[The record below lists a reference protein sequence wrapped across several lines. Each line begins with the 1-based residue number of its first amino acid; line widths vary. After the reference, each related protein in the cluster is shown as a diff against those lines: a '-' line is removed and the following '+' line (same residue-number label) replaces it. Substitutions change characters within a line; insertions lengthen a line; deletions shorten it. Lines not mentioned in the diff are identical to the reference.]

1 MVSKIR
7 SKIIHKITKGKNEK
21 NNNYNNHIRSIS
33 NAGTVFGD
41 NYLGVSSFRTKV
53 ENQVMAK
60 CSHVESNIK
69 AWKQCKQR
77 VIKQIVKE
85 SKKGRK

>member
-1 MVSKIR
+1 MK
-7 SKIIHKITKGKNEK
+7 KTIITIITLGALA
-21 NNNYNNHIRSIS
+21 
-33 NAGTVFGD
+33 NAGTTIFKD
-41 NYLGVSSFRTKV
+41 YNLGVSSFRTKI
-53 ENQVMAK
+53 ENQTMTK
-60 CSHVESNIK
+60 CSHVENNIK

>member
-1 MVSKIR
+1 MK
-7 SKIIHKITKGKNEK
+7 KTIITIITLGALA
-21 NNNYNNHIRSIS
+21 
-33 NAGTVFGD
+33 NAGTMIFKD
-41 NYLGVSSFRTKV
+41 YNLGVSSFRTKV

-60 CSHVESNIK
+60 CSHVENNIK

>member
-1 MVSKIR
+1 MKKTIITIVTIGTVS
-7 SKIIHKITKGKNEK
+7 
-21 NNNYNNHIRSIS
+21 Y
-33 NAGTVFGD
+33 AGTTIFKD
-41 NYLGVSSFRTKV
+41 YSLGVSTFRTKV
-53 ENQVMAK
+53 ENQTMAK
-60 CSHVESNIK
+60 CSHVENNIK

>member
-1 MVSKIR
+1 MK
-7 SKIIHKITKGKNEK
+7 KTIITIITLGALA
-21 NNNYNNHIRSIS
+21 
-33 NAGTVFGD
+33 NAGTVFKD
-41 NYLGVSSFRTKV
+41 YSLGASSFHTKV
-53 ENQVMAK
+53 ENQTMAK
-60 CSHVESNIK
+60 CANVENNIK

>member
-1 MVSKIR
+1 MK
-7 SKIIHKITKGKNEK
+7 KTIITIITLGALA
-21 NNNYNNHIRSIS
+21 

-77 VIKQIVKE
+77 VIKQIVKD
-85 SKKGRK
+85 SKKGKK